1 MNIKKNLFSKKTSKN
16 SVRSNH
22 NNYES
27 SIFKTNTVRLN
38 DHDIKH
44 NLNKNDNS
52 VEHNLNS
59 KLTFNQINNKIFH
72 LNSSNLL
79 NKEKSPQAR
88 KSLED
93 NVSEIGNINQN
104 NTKNSYKD
112 SFFSSDVNE

>member
-1 MNIKKNLFSKKTSKN
+1 
-16 SVRSNH
+16 
-22 NNYES
+22 
-27 SIFKTNTVRLN
+27 
-38 DHDIKH
+38 
-44 NLNKNDNS
+44 

-59 KLTFNQINNKIFH
+59 KLSFNQINNKIVH
-72 LNSSNLL
+72 LNSSTHL